1 MIFSKKKND
10 ISDIS
15 LSITQKRWMKFKT
28 MKRGYYSFLIII
40 FLYSLSWILPILVN
54 NKAIIMSYEG
64 QYYYPALHD
73 FSLIKNKTYLGKD
86 FNQDKPGEIDYLKL
100 QATWKNSNSDNWLI
114 MPLYTH
120 DPYSDINSGNKMYE
134 PPMGPGKHWLGTD
147 DTGRD
152 VFARLLYAFNISIT
166 FALILTVINYIIG
179 ISIGGSMGYFGGK
192 FDLFFQ
198 RIIEVWSTLP
208 LLFVIIIIASII
220 RPTFLVL
227 IGIYLLVNWIGMTYL
242 MRAEFYREKS
252 KDYVA
257 AAISMGQSN
266 KTIIFKHILPNSLVP
281 IITYFPFAIVSGI
294 GSLVSLDYLGF
305 GMPPPTPSW
314 GQMMDVGLQN
324 ISKWWM
330 VFAPTGAQ
338 FITLLLI
345 VFIGEGIREAFDPKV
360 HSRLR

>member
-1 MIFSKKKND
+1 MV
-10 ISDIS
+10 
-15 LSITQKRWMKFKT
+15 
-28 MKRGYYSFLIII
+28 
-40 FLYSLSWILPILVN
+40 SWILPVLVN
-54 NKAIIMSYEG
+54 NKAIIVNYEG
-64 QYYYPALHD
+64 NYYFPALHD
-73 FSLIKNKTYLGKD
+73 FSFIKNKTYLGSD
-86 FNQDKPGEIDYLKL
+86 FGQDKPGQADYKKLKVSWL
-100 QATWKNSNSDNWLI
+100 KSNSKNWLI
-114 MPLYTH
+114 LPIYTH

-134 PPMGPGKHWLGTD
+134 PPMSQGGHIFGTD

-152 VFARLLYAFNISIT
+152 VFARMLYAFNISIS
-166 FALILTVINYIIG
+166 FALLLTVINYIIG
-179 ISIGGSMGYFGGK
+179 VSIGGSMGYFGGK

-198 RIIEVWSTLP
+198 RLIEIWSTLP

-220 RPTFLVL
+220 TPNFFIL
-227 IGIYLLVNWIGMTYL
+227 IGIYILVNWIGMTYM

-266 KTIIFKHILPNSLVP
+266 ITVIFKHILPNSLVP
-281 IITYFPFAIVSGI
+281 IITYFPFSIIAGI
-294 GSLVSLDYLGF
+294 GSLVGLDYLGF

-330 VFAPTGAQ
+330 VFAPISAQ
-338 FITLLLI
+338 FMTLLLI

-360 HSRLR
+360 HSRIR